1 MKKKR
6 IVNFFIF
13 VFILGSFIGLG
24 YLSFIT
30 RVDCPFHK
38 FFDILCPFCGGRTMV
53 IDLIHNNFGKAFID
67 NPVLFIGLPIAFVL
81 LFIKYIL
88 NKDIKIPKILYILLI
103 IITVTFTVI
112 RNIV

>member
-1 MKKKR
+1 MKKR
-6 IVNFFIF
+6 IINFIIF
-13 VFILGSFIGLG
+13 VGIFGSFFFLG

-53 IDLIHNNFGKAFID
+53 IDLIHNNFGKAFVD
-67 NPVLFIGLPIAFVL
+67 NPVLFIGLPVVFVL

-88 NKDIKIPKILYILLI
+88 NKDIKVPKYAYILLI
-103 IITVTFTVI
+103 IITIAFTVI